1 MNDLIKALPLLLKG
15 EHSSLT
21 LSFNEAHA
29 TNYMTVTDFIEAG
42 QYDPESWV
50 NPEEMQKSIDTNSV
64 WTLQWYPDTPIG
76 FYTLRASSLD
86 VLLKAVAEGDY

>member
-1 MNDLIKALPLLLKG
+1 MADVANLPALLLKG
-15 EHSSLT
+15 KYSCLHLT
-21 LSFNEAHA
+21 FNEAHA
-29 TNYMTVTDFIEAG
+29 VNYDTVEAFIRCG

-86 VLLKAVAEGDY
+86 VLLAALEDFE